1 MAMLALHVLV
11 IRRGGRAASNAATN
25 LPLLTFFTKKNEPC
39 SLCDDAKEILKK
51 YSSLFVYEEK
61 HIDVPE
67 NKEWFEKYR
76 YHIPVIHLDG
86 QFLMKHRVNER
97 LLKEAL
103 HSKSTS
109 TIQ

>member
-1 MAMLALHVLV
+1 MLGQLKEGHGDRVWLAGYFIMYPIL
-11 IRRGGRAASNAATN
+11 
-25 LPLLTFFTKKNEPC
+25 
-39 SLCDDAKEILKK
+39 SLQ
-51 YSSLFVYEEK
+51 FVYEEK